1 MMRAAA
7 DAQNENDGWN
17 QPLALTNPCQS
28 QKPPSTKSDR
38 SLRRSFENK
47 VYSRLNNSGKHS
59 FLARQEWFFVVN
71 RYW

>member
-28 QKPPSTKSDR
+28 QKPLQQNLTDRFGGVFRTKSIRGSIIQESTVFWLGR
-38 SLRRSFENK
+38 S
-47 VYSRLNNSGKHS
+47 G
-59 FLARQEWFFVVN
+59 FLL
-71 RYW
+71 